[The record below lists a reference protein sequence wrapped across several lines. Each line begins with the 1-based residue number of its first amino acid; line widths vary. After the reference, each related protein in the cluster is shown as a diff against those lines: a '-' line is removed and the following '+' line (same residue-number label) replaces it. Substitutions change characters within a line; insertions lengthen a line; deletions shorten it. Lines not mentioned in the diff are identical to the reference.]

1 MFFNKILWVVIFV
14 TQSGAL
20 RSQKPEFEKLP
31 LLYYSEQKGTFCAI
45 EDSILYQYTA
55 DGSWIRKKLN
65 LHDDMKGHII
75 NSEYFPISNNSI
87 DYFVS
92 KGCGEVYHFLD
103 SSFVRLDHSFAHR
116 NQYAGNPFFYQN
128 KLYFFGGYG
137 LFTSKNIL
145 TYYSKNRG
153 EWFLEYTDK
162 GQMPSPRSSC
172 YSKLSGNHFYLLS
185 GIYHKNNVGEHV
197 YDVWS
202 YNLYEK
208 RWKFLGNINPEIR
221 EVFRLSNTNTYSS
234 SSYIVYGSRLF
245 DPFPN
250 QNKLVEYSN
259 DEFARV
265 MDIISDDK
273 GNVLIAFRETN
284 GKIGLQVTRLKQFLG
299 QPRKS
304 YQLYLTLNESVELK
318 WISISLGCLFLIVII
333 VFFLIRKS
341 RQNKGII
348 LSESDIQICAVLQ
361 SNGIDGIEL
370 SALNQF
376 LDDGQSNYEA
386 LKKRR
391 ELRLKELRTKLSESY
406 NLPLNEVILEKK
418 SEKDKR
424 VKLFYLNPN
433 IKIQ

>member
-1 MFFNKILWVVIFV
+1 MSINKLIWFIIFLV
-14 TQSGAL
+14 QTNAL
-20 RSQKPEFEKLP
+20 NAQKLAFEKLP
-31 LLYYSEQKGTFCAI
+31 LLYYSETRGTFCAI
-45 EDSILYQYTA
+45 EDSVLYVYHS
-55 DGSWIRKKLN
+55 DGKWVQHQLIFH
-65 LHDDMKGHII
+65 HDMMTD
-75 NSEYFPISNNSI
+75 NFNNEYFPISNSHM

-103 SSFVRLDHSFAHR
+103 STFVRLDHSFAHR
-116 NQYAGNPFFYQN
+116 NQYAGNPFFYNN

-172 YSKLSGNHFYLLS
+172 YSKLSDNYFYLLS
-185 GIYHKNNVGEHV
+185 GIYHKNNVGKRV
-197 YDVWS
+197 YEVWS
-202 YNLYEK
+202 YNLREK

-284 GKIGLQVTRLKQFLG
+284 GKIGLQVTSLKQFLG
-299 QPRKS
+299 QPRKT
-304 YQLYLTLNESVELK
+304 YQLCLPFNESVEVK
-318 WISISLGCLFLIVII
+318 WISISVGCLLLIVLS

-341 RQNKGII
+341 RRNKGII
-348 LSESDIQICAVLQ
+348 LSDSDIQICAVLQ
-361 SNGIDGIEL
+361 SNGVDGVEL

-391 ELRLKELRTKLSESY
+391 ELRMKELRIKLSESY

-418 SEKDKR
+418 SEIDKR
-424 VKLFYLNPN
+424 VKLFYLNPK